1 MADRAAKP
9 DDLVISYAVN
19 GEGQILG
26 EYDRLTDALKN
37 GYRVLEV
44 FQTHTP
50 GVPVAFVTVVLTNN
64 VGGLDIPYLGHKRR

>member
-1 MADRAAKP
+1 MADRADPP
-9 DDLVISYAVN
+9 DDLVISYTVN
-19 GEGQILG
+19 GEGQTLG
-26 EYDRLTDALKN
+26 EYERLIGALRD

-44 FQTHTP
+44 VQTHAE